1 MQENTYHRKS
11 FDELTFTDDGMFQ
24 AVLSDPEIAAE
35 LVERLLHIR
44 VKKVE
49 YPELEKVIAPYYS
62 SKGVRLDVYLR
73 DSEKVIDVEMQSY
86 PQEALGLRT
95 RYYQSMMDADSL
107 LKGQDYP
114 DLPASYILFIC
125 KTDPFMSADEERYGL
140 PCYTFET
147 VCKENER
154 VKIDDK
160 TLKVIYNASA
170 YDKAED
176 KKIRDFLR
184 FIHTNS
190 SGEDDFSRRLSN
202 AVEKMKENEK
212 FRRRHLHGLCLR
224 RRHIQGLAAQGAHLQ
239 QGNLQMQPLVV
250 GCPIVDV
257 ALVVDFQGTDE
268 EGHRASLRLCQITLP
283 KLLADFQELYRDRI
297 FAHHEAPQVVA

>member
-1 MQENTYHRKS
+1 MQENTSHRKS

-86 PQEALGLRT
+86 PQETLGLRT

-190 SGEDDFSRRLSN
+190 TGEDDFSRRLSN

-212 FRRRHLHGLCLR
+212 FRRNYAAMNLHDRDIQRITRREALAEGMAKGLSKGMEKGQQQKAIEAAENLLR
-224 RRHIQGLAAQGAHLQ
+224 MNILSIEQIAQAQGL
-239 QGNLQMQPLVV
+239 PLTKVQE
-250 GCPIVDV
+250 
-257 ALVVDFQGTDE
+257 LSE
-268 EGHRASLRLCQITLP
+268 RLCVNP
-283 KLLADFQELYRDRI
+283 SS
-297 FAHHEAPQVVA
+297 